1 MSERPDRDDVVGP
14 SPLAIEEATRRG
26 LEAASKVRAFGESP
40 RQIGIAVLAVG
51 LAFLALVASP
61 FGGRTRLFVL
71 TLGASKVPPVSGTDA
86 LPKRVTASSATR
98 LPAFSPTFEIRDRAE
113 IARPRSRQ
121 LERLRSRGRFTPP
134 RVSSVVESLAVASL
148 SEFLRPDVPSDL
160 NYVAGAVR
168 NGRAGGKLPSGKDAS
183 SSPFRRR
190 SEARLKATRKMP

>member
-1 MSERPDRDDVVGP
+1 VSERPDRDDVVGP

-113 IARPRSRQ
+113 IARPRS
-121 LERLRSRGRFTPP
+121 
-134 RVSSVVESLAVASL
+134 
-148 SEFLRPDVPSDL
+148 
-160 NYVAGAVR
+160 
-168 NGRAGGKLPSGKDAS
+168 
-183 SSPFRRR
+183 
-190 SEARLKATRKMP
+190 